1 MTIRTPDLT
10 AAAQSLDEGGVVF
23 VPTDTVFGLA
33 ARPDRDG
40 AVDKI
45 FKLKARPAKK
55 NLPIMVA
62 SLDQLA
68 KIGAVITP
76 VVERLVASPFCPGPL
91 SIALGLDPQAAPD
104 WLAGREEIVFRI
116 PNDPFLLAL
125 LNVAGPLCVT
135 SANRSGLD
143 TEQTV
148 DAALAQLASRP
159 DYVVDGKECGAVPS
173 TIVNCRL
180 SPSVIERLGAVSEA
194 ELAEYLAS

>member
-1 MTIRTPDLT
+1 M
-10 AAAQSLDEGGVVF
+10 
-23 VPTDTVFGLA
+23 
-33 ARPDRDG
+33 
-40 AVDKI
+40 
-45 FKLKARPAKK
+45 
-55 NLPIMVA
+55 
-62 SLDQLA
+62 
-68 KIGAVITP
+68 TP

-159 DYVVDGKECGAVPS
+159 DY
-173 TIVNCRL
+173 
-180 SPSVIERLGAVSEA
+180 
-194 ELAEYLAS
+194 